1 MNNIM
6 LAVDGSECSLKAA
19 HFLANLAQWYKEP
32 PQIFIIHVDE
42 MGTAAEGARRR
53 LGNETVEN
61 YFNER
66 AKIAL
71 QPAEMLFQEKGVPY
85 RTIYAGG
92 DVASQIRAHADEC
105 KADMI
110 VMGSRGHGAVAGLL
124 MGSVAN
130 KVLAT
135 TSLPVTIIR

>member
-19 HFLANLAQWYKEP
+19 HFLANLAQWYREI
-32 PQIFIIHVDE
+32 PQIFVIHVDE

-53 LGNETVEN
+53 LGNDAVEN
-61 YFNER
+61 YFNEQ
-66 AKIAL
+66 AKIAM
-71 QPAEMLFQEKGVPY
+71 QPAETILQEKGIPY
-85 RTIYAGG
+85 RAIYAGG
-92 DVASQIRAHADEC
+92 DVAAQIRAHAEQC

-124 MGSVAN
+124 LGSVAN
-130 KVLAT
+130 KVLAIT
-135 TSLPVTIIR
+135 AIPVIIVR